1 MKTCITILI
10 FLFGGTCYAQTTTII
25 KRPIHLSGVLV
36 SGDSLKGVPMATIKI
51 VKTDSMD
58 YSYFF
63 SVPTDKDGL
72 FSLNVRPGDVIE
84 FKKSGYVDSR
94 YTTPHT
100 LTKEYTSIIQIT
112 MQRKENSKDT
122 SVLLEVLPKK

>member
-1 MKTCITILI
+1 
-10 FLFGGTCYAQTTTII
+10 
-25 KRPIHLSGVLV
+25 
-36 SGDSLKGVPMATIKI
+36 MATIKI

-72 FSLNVRPGDVIE
+72 FLLKVRPGDVIE